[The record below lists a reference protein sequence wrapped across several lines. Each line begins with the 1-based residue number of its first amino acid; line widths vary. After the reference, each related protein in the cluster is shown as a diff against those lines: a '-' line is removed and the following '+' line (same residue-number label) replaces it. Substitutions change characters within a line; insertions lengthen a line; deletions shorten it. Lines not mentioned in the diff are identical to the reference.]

1 MRKGVHQF
9 FMARGITMDT
19 KPKVVE
25 ALSVD
30 REMKKFELRF
40 LSFSL
45 SCAVDEGRRRRLL
58 IL

>member
-1 MRKGVHQF
+1 
-9 FMARGITMDT
+9 MDT